1 MIGSEIGTYRFV
13 EKIGEGGMGVVYR
26 GVDTGLDRQV
36 AIKVLRPELT
46 YDHELVERFRLEAKA
61 QANLNHANIATLY
74 AFVNIEGYCLIVMEF
89 IEGNTFETLLANRGR
104 LPWRGAVS
112 LTKQALLGLGFAHVR
127 GVVHRDIKPANL
139 MLTNSGI
146 VKIMDFGIV
155 KALGRLKTRTGTQM
169 GTPRYMSPEQIR
181 GLQVDARSDI
191 YSLGVTLYELLT
203 GDAPFH
209 GVSDYDLMSAHV
221 HTPPP
226 SFTTF
231 HQDIP
236 ESVEQVVMTA
246 LAKDPAER
254 FQTAE
259 DLGAALVAATES
271 APQKQEGPGRVAQT
285 GKAGES
291 LTVDAPTDGPPRKT
305 KPVDRD
311 AEKVAPVEHGKA
323 EGDKTARGATSVL
336 AGWWHS
342 LQVLIAPGKMFA
354 ALREDAPWWAPLLLV
369 GLADAAWV
377 YELRSIDPTYILGS
391 PFLFPLRGYWMYL
404 LPGLNL
410 LFHVLVAGIL
420 FAALRKKAADL
431 TFRATF
437 AVTMYARIPLILETI
452 LSGVTNGRILPMMGQ
467 RFSPLADF
475 SVRYL
480 PFTSG
485 RAYLAWSLF
494 APNIFTLWTMLL
506 ASLGL
511 SRVSQV
517 KRSTATWSVV
527 AVYIFDAVLNAAVL
541 WSRWL

>member
-1 MIGSEIGTYRFV
+1 MIGTEIGTYRFV

-46 YDHELVERFRLEAKA
+46 YDQELVERFRLEAKA

-112 LTKQALLGLGFAHVR
+112 LTKQVLLGLGFAHAR

-191 YSLGVTLYELLT
+191 YSLGVTFYELLT

-209 GVSDYDLMSAHV
+209 GDSDYDLMNAHI
-221 HTPPP
+221 HMPPP
-226 SFTTF
+226 SFTGF
-231 HQDIP
+231 HRDIP
-236 ESVEQVVMTA
+236 ESVEQVVMRV

-259 DLGAALVAATES
+259 EFGAALVAATES
-271 APQKQEGPGRVAQT
+271 VPQRSEPAARAAAI

-291 LTVDAPTDGPPRKT
+291 IAVESSSDGLPRKT
-305 KPVDRD
+305 QPVSD
-311 AEKVAPVEHGKA
+311 AAHQVAHVRRKERIFSGVW
-323 EGDKTARGATSVL
+323 R
-336 AGWWHS
+336 S
-342 LQVLIAPGKMFA
+342 LRVLITPGKVFA
-354 ALREDAPWWAPLLLV
+354 ELREHPTWWAPLLLV
-369 GLADAAWV
+369 AFADVAWV
-377 YELRSIDPTYILGS
+377 FDLRMIFSGFRLGT
-391 PFLFPLRGYWMYL
+391 PFLFTLRGYWMYA
-404 LPGLNL
+404 LPVMNL
-410 LFHVLVAGIL
+410 LFQFLVAAIL
-420 FAALRKKAADL
+420 FGLLRRKAADL

-437 AVTMYARIPLILETI
+437 AVTMYACIPLILETI
-452 LSGVTNGRILPMMGQ
+452 LSGLTNGRILPMMRQ
-467 RFSPLADF
+467 NLSPLLDF
-475 SVRYL
+475 GVRYL
-480 PFTSG
+480 PG
-485 RAYLAWSLF
+485 RALF
-494 APNIFTLWTMLL
+494 VDRAHLIWDLVAPNIFTVWTMLL
-506 ASLGL
+506 LALGL
-511 SRVSQV
+511 SRVSQL
-517 KRSTATWSVV
+517 KRSTATRAVFG
-527 AVYIFDAVLNAAVL
+527 VYICDALVNAALL
-541 WSRWL
+541 WKHWI